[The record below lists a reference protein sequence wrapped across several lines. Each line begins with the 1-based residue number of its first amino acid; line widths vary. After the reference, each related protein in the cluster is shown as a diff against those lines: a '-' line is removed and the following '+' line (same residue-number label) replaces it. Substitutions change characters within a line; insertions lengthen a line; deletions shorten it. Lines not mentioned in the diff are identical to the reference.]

1 MVLGFA
7 HGRILV
13 ESEAVPIFR
22 KAHYLSNMALLP
34 ALSLVLLA
42 ACVLWAQSCAAQV
55 NYVLYEGGQSS
66 PEPAA
71 NQVLHPLTV
80 EFSGPHERVLL
91 NELGNLV
98 LFQQVKYGNRY
109 NSVLYRRDVKVDKEL
124 IAPIFEIAASR
135 AFLDAVVSHG
145 HAEESQP
152 NLRSVTVMNGQLKV
166 MNKVTFCCT
175 DELPG
180 PAHEIMQKLQSLVKS
195 NFKPTASELVD

>member
-1 MVLGFA
+1 
-7 HGRILV
+7 
-13 ESEAVPIFR
+13 
-22 KAHYLSNMALLP
+22 MALLP
-34 ALSLVLLA
+34 ALSVVLLA

-55 NYVLYEGGQSS
+55 NYVLYDGGQPSADPVS
-66 PEPAA
+66 D
-71 NQVLHPLTV
+71 QLLHPLTV

-135 AFLDAVVSHG
+135 AFIDAVVSHG
-145 HAEESQP
+145 HAESQP
-152 NLRSVTVMNGQLKV
+152 NLRSVTVLNGQLKV
-166 MNKVTFCCT
+166 MNKVTFCQP

-180 PAHEIMQKLQSLVKS
+180 PAHEIMQKVQNLVKS